1 MGMLLG
7 GMGGMSFMGVLL
19 MPILWSSVGVW
30 GMIWP
35 VVVEVG
41 VVRMGTGF
49 GNGIAVVRFSL
60 AMGAR
65 IIPCLLPLA
74 TALALVL
81 VLAE

>member
-7 GMGGMSFMGVLL
+7 EMGGMSFMGVLL
-19 MPILWSSVGVW
+19 MPILRSSVGVW

-35 VVVEVG
+35 VLVEVG

-49 GNGIAVVRFSL
+49 GNGIAVVRVSL

-65 IIPCLLPLA
+65 IVPC
-74 TALALVL
+74 LVL